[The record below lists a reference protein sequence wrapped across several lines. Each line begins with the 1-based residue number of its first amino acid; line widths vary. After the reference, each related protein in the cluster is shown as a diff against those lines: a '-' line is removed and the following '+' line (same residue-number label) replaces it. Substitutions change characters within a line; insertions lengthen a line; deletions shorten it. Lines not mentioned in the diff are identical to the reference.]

1 MGARRLGKEKA
12 EELEEKVPGC
22 LLSTWL
28 KKVFTHVTL
37 EDRIYDRG
45 TSVVVPKICNE
56 LTVGLLSTDNVA
68 DWARIAYHLA
78 PVGIIVD
85 KIPLNDYRD
94 YILLLRNDL
103 TRKLLREPNDRT
115 ARRYLDILERRAA
128 DQWAPRKQGIT
139 VKAEAAEADA
149 KAKTG
154 GEKTLKIEF
163 EIV

>member
-37 EDRIYDRG
+37 EERIYDHG
-45 TSVVVPKICNE
+45 TSVVVPKVCNE
-56 LTVGLLSTDNVA
+56 LTIGLLSTDNVA

-103 TRKLLREPNDRT
+103 TRKLLREPSDRT

-128 DQWAPRKQGIT
+128 DQWAPKKPGIT
-139 VKAEAAEADA
+139 VKAEATEADA
-149 KAKTG
+149 KAKAG
-154 GEKTLKIEF
+154 SDKTLKIEF

>member
-37 EDRIYDRG
+37 EDRIYDHG
-45 TSVVVPKICNE
+45 TSVVVPKVCNE
-56 LTVGLLSTDNVA
+56 LTIGLLSTDNVA

-128 DQWAPRKQGIT
+128 DQWAPKSKGVS
-139 VKAEAAEADA
+139 VKATAD
-149 KAKTG
+149 G
-154 GEKTLKIEF
+154 GEGKDGENHKITFDF
-163 EIV
+163 EIVQ